1 MTTEQMIEEII
12 DLCYPVY
19 KRHSKGSIEAL
30 KLDRKEEVEI
40 DGTVFSCWR
49 EYVCYKVA
57 EYIKEKC
64 PGCGLVLE
72 LNGNDTVIQLELD
85 DGQQKH
91 LNVVMN
97 KFLKDRGIIQSI

>member
-1 MTTEQMIEEII
+1 MTTEEMIEEII
-12 DLCYPVY
+12 QVSYPFY
-19 KRHSKGSIEAL
+19 KRHSRGCIEAL

-64 PGCGLVLE
+64 PGCDLVLE
-72 LNGNDTVIQLELD
+72 LNGNNTVIQLELD
-85 DGQQKH
+85 DEQQKH
-91 LNVVMN
+91 LNMVMN
-97 KFLKDRGIIQSI
+97 KFLKERDLIQS